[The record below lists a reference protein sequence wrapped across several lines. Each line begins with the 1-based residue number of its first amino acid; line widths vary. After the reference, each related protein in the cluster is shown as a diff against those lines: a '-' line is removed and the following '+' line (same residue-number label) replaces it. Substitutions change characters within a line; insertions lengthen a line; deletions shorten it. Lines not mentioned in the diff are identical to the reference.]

1 MLGAV
6 AVDAVARLV
15 WGLPVAGV
23 ISGDWQVETCT
34 GTPGQSNYSCRRER
48 YVCRDGRYGSNGS
61 IGRDG
66 ATGQDGQ
73 LRLVNQL
80 EPLISD
86 TPTQTLTLQEFA
98 SRPHHPFTQLSG
110 KPAPGQMPC

>member
-1 MLGAV
+1 MA
-6 AVDAVARLV
+6 A
-15 WGLPVAGV
+15 
-23 ISGDWQVETCT
+23 
-34 GTPGQSNYSCRRER
+34 
-48 YVCRDGRYGSNGS
+48 NGS

-98 SRPHHPFTQLSG
+98 SRPITLSRNLWETRTGGKCLASGRLGGEPHLSSLCWPRRRGGRPKLAGRKTRQLVFLM
-110 KPAPGQMPC
+110 QR